1 MRLII
6 RLMGLAILLATT
18 AWTFLTWPRLP
29 TAERGHR
36 LAQAQ
41 GCFTCHG
48 EGGLKGAMNPGRK
61 DKSVPGF
68 GGDVMMYA
76 HDANDLREWIR
87 DGVVKRRAQSES
99 YKQQRAAGALVMP
112 AFGKRL
118 SGPQIDDLVAY
129 VQAASGDPE
138 PEESDTLATRGL
150 ARAEALGCVGC
161 HGAGG
166 RLAARNPGSLKGYIP
181 SWDGADFA
189 ELVQDRGEFDG
200 WVRHGVSDRLK
211 DNAAAGFFL
220 GRATVHMPGYEKHL
234 ESGDLDA
241 LWAYV
246 TWLRKV
252 R

>member
-1 MRLII
+1 MRVII
-6 RLMGLAILLATT
+6 RLLGLAILLATS
-18 AWTFLTWPRLP
+18 AWTLLTWPRLP
-29 TAERGHR
+29 AAERGHR
-36 LAQAQ
+36 LAQSQ

-48 EGGLKGAMNPGRK
+48 EGGLRGAQNPGRK
-61 DKSVPGF
+61 DKTVPGF

-87 DGVVKRRAQSES
+87 DGSVRRRAVSES
-99 YKQQRAAGALVMP
+99 WREQRDKGALRMP
-112 AFGKRL
+112 AFGGRL
-118 SGPQIDDLVAY
+118 TAGQIDDLVAY

-138 PEESDTLATRGL
+138 PEEADSLATQGL
-150 ARAEALGCVGC
+150 ARAQALGCVGC

-166 RLAARNPGSLKGYIP
+166 RLAARNPGALKGYIP

-189 ELVQDRGEFDG
+189 ELVHDRGEFDG
-200 WVRHGVSDRLK
+200 WVRRGVSDRLK

-220 GRATVHMPGYEKHL
+220 RRAAIHMPGYEKHL
-234 ESGDLDA
+234 APGDLDA

-246 TWLRKV
+246 TWVRKV